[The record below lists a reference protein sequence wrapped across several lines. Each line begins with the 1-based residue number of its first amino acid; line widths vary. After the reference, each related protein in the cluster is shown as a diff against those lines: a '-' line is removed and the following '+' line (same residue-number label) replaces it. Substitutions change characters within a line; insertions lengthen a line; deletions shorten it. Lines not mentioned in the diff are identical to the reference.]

1 MEVQVQ
7 RHSIKV
13 LARSQ
18 FQPEQSAPVE
28 GRYAFSYTITIEND
42 GSEPARLLD
51 RHWIIT
57 DADGKVQEVRGEG
70 VVGEQPHLKPGERFR
85 YSSGTILPTPVG
97 CMHGSYGMV
106 GDDGTRFDAEIP
118 AFSLASLARLH

>member
-1 MEVQVQ
+1 MQ

-106 GDDGTRFDAEIP
+106 GDDGTRFHAEIP

>member
-1 MEVQVQ
+1 MQ